1 MEIAAIGQSTAMATA
16 TVATPTPENP
26 QEQREL
32 IHAVKAVDAPA
43 LFGEGNELTFVRDR
57 ETGKTLARV
66 VNSKTGD
73 VVMQLP
79 PEYVLEMAKESEAQA
94 KRQQFEGTQG

>member
-1 MEIAAIGQSTAMATA
+1 MEIAAINQSVAMATA
-16 TVATPTPENP
+16 TVASPPPETP
-26 QEQREL
+26 QRQREL
-32 IHAVKAVDAPA
+32 IHAVKAVDASA
-43 LFGEGNELTFVRDR
+43 LFGEGNELTFVLDR
-57 ETGKTLARV
+57 ATGKTLARI

-94 KRQQFEGTQG
+94 KRQQTGGTLG